1 MAEPDDST
9 IGDLC
14 PKCDRVIG
22 PDDKAAMDDF
32 GLCQRCLKALEPA
45 PWEEA

>member
-1 MAEPDDST
+1 MT
-9 IGDLC
+9 GDLC

-32 GLCQRCLKALEPA
+32 GLCQRCLNRIQAENDPRPA
-45 PWEEA
+45 AEQP